1 MFSGIVQTVGKIESI
16 KDKNHI
22 KTIRIETHGNY
33 LEDIA
38 IGQSVSVDGVCLS
51 LVKKN
56 NEYCEFEAVEETINR
71 TTLGSYKQGSKVNLE
86 KSLKFGDTVG
96 GHFVSG
102 HIHTRGRIVEVEL
115 VGESKNILV
124 EIEEKWIKYLTEKGY
139 ISVNGASITIGKVSK
154 NTFYVHLIPETL
166 KTTNLDELIYDNYV
180 NLEFDQTTIAIVDT
194 TERLINQKR
203 YDSCSKVKTIFN
215 LIQNN
220 RII

>member
-22 KTIRIETHGNY
+22 KTIRIETHGDY

-56 NEYCEFEAVEETINR
+56 NEYCEFEAVEETIDR
-71 TTLGSYKQGSKVNLE
+71 TTLGRYKQGTKVNLE

-203 YDSCSKVKTIFN
+203 
-215 LIQNN
+215 
-220 RII
+220 

>member
-22 KTIRIETHGNY
+22 KTIRIETHGDY

-56 NEYCEFEAVEETINR
+56 KEYCEFEAVEETINR
-71 TTLGSYKQGSKVNLE
+71 TTLGSYKQGTKVNLE

-102 HIHTRGRIVEVEL
+102 HIHTKGRIVEVEL

-154 NTFYVHLIPETL
+154 NTFYIHLIPETL

-203 YDSCSKVKTIFN
+203 
-215 LIQNN
+215 
-220 RII
+220 

>member
-56 NEYCEFEAVEETINR
+56 NEYCEFEAVEETVNR

-102 HIHTRGRIVEVEL
+102 HIHTKGRIVEVEL
-115 VGESKNILV
+115 IGESKNILV

-166 KTTNLDELIYDNYV
+166 KTTNLDQLIYDNYV
-180 NLEFDQTTIAIVDT
+180 NLEFDQATIAIVDT

-203 YDSCSKVKTIFN
+203 
-215 LIQNN
+215 
-220 RII
+220 

>member
-22 KTIRIETHGNY
+22 KTIRIETHGDY
-33 LEDIA
+33 LKDIA

-71 TTLGSYKQGSKVNLE
+71 TTLGSYMQGTKVNLE

-180 NLEFDQTTIAIVDT
+180 NLEFDQATIAIVDT

-203 YDSCSKVKTIFN
+203 
-215 LIQNN
+215 
-220 RII
+220 

>member
-22 KTIRIETHGNY
+22 KTIRIETYGDY

-71 TTLGSYKQGSKVNLE
+71 TTLGSYMQGTKVNLE

-180 NLEFDQTTIAIVDT
+180 NLEFDQATIAIVDT

-203 YDSCSKVKTIFN
+203 
-215 LIQNN
+215 
-220 RII
+220 

>member
-22 KTIRIETHGNY
+22 KTIRIETHGDY

-71 TTLGSYKQGSKVNLE
+71 TTLGSYKQGTKVNLE

-124 EIEEKWIKYLTEKGY
+124 EIDEKWIKYLTEKGY
-139 ISVNGASITIGKVSK
+139 ISVNGASITIGKVIK

-180 NLEFDQTTIAIVDT
+180 NLEFDQATIAIVDT

-203 YDSCSKVKTIFN
+203 
-215 LIQNN
+215 
-220 RII
+220 

>member
-102 HIHTRGRIVEVEL
+102 HIHTRGRIAEVEL

-203 YDSCSKVKTIFN
+203 
-215 LIQNN
+215 
-220 RII
+220 

>member
-22 KTIRIETHGNY
+22 KTIRIETHGDY

-71 TTLGSYKQGSKVNLE
+71 TTLGSYKQGTKVNLE

-154 NTFYVHLIPETL
+154 NTFYIHLIPETL
-166 KTTNLDELIYDNYV
+166 RTTNLDELIYDNYV

-203 YDSCSKVKTIFN
+203 
-215 LIQNN
+215 
-220 RII
+220 

>member
-16 KDKNHI
+16 KDKNNI
-22 KTIRIETHGNY
+22 KTIRIETHGDY
-33 LEDIA
+33 LKDIA

-71 TTLGSYKQGSKVNLE
+71 TTLGSYMQGTKVNLE

-124 EIEEKWIKYLTEKGY
+124 EIEEKWIKYITEKGY
-139 ISVNGASITIGKVSK
+139 ISVNGASITVGKVSK

-203 YDSCSKVKTIFN
+203 
-215 LIQNN
+215 
-220 RII
+220 

>member
-22 KTIRIETHGNY
+22 KTMRIETHGDY

-71 TTLGSYKQGSKVNLE
+71 TTLGRYKQGTKVNLE

-203 YDSCSKVKTIFN
+203 
-215 LIQNN
+215 
-220 RII
+220 

>member
-1 MFSGIVQTVGKIESI
+1 MFSGIVHTVGKIESI

-22 KTIRIETHGNY
+22 KTIRIETHGDY

-71 TTLGSYKQGSKVNLE
+71 TTLGSYMQGTKVNLE

-102 HIHTRGRIVEVEL
+102 HIHTKGRIVEVEL

-203 YDSCSKVKTIFN
+203 
-215 LIQNN
+215 
-220 RII
+220 

>member
-22 KTIRIETHGNY
+22 KTIRIETHGDY

-56 NEYCEFEAVEETINR
+56 NEYSEFEAVEETINR
-71 TTLGSYKQGSKVNLE
+71 TTLGRYKQGTKVNLE

-180 NLEFDQTTIAIVDT
+180 NLEFDQATIAIVDT

-203 YDSCSKVKTIFN
+203 
-215 LIQNN
+215 
-220 RII
+220 

>member
-1 MFSGIVQTVGKIESI
+1 MMFSGIVQTVGKIESI

-22 KTIRIETHGNY
+22 KTIRIETHGDY

-71 TTLGSYKQGSKVNLE
+71 TTLGSYKQGTKVNLE

-115 VGESKNILV
+115 VGESKNILI

-180 NLEFDQTTIAIVDT
+180 NLEFDQATIAIVDT

-203 YDSCSKVKTIFN
+203 
-215 LIQNN
+215 
-220 RII
+220 

>member
-22 KTIRIETHGNY
+22 KTISIETHGNY

-38 IGQSVSVDGVCLS
+38 IGQSVSIDGVCLS

-56 NEYCEFEAVEETINR
+56 NEYCEFEAVEETVNR

-115 VGESKNILV
+115 VGESKNILI

-166 KTTNLDELIYDNYV
+166 KTTNLDQLIYDNYV
-180 NLEFDQTTIAIVDT
+180 NLEFDQATIAIVDT

-203 YDSCSKVKTIFN
+203 
-215 LIQNN
+215 
-220 RII
+220 

>member
-71 TTLGSYKQGSKVNLE
+71 TTLGSYMQGTKVNLE

-180 NLEFDQTTIAIVDT
+180 NLEFDQATIAIVDT

-203 YDSCSKVKTIFN
+203 
-215 LIQNN
+215 
-220 RII
+220 

>member
-1 MFSGIVQTVGKIESI
+1 M
-16 KDKNHI
+16 
-22 KTIRIETHGNY
+22 
-33 LEDIA
+33 
-38 IGQSVSVDGVCLS
+38 SVDGVCLS

-203 YDSCSKVKTIFN
+203 
-215 LIQNN
+215 
-220 RII
+220 

>member
-22 KTIRIETHGNY
+22 KTIRIETHGDY

-71 TTLGSYKQGSKVNLE
+71 TTLGGYKQGTKVNLE

-180 NLEFDQTTIAIVDT
+180 NLEFDQATIAIVDT

-203 YDSCSKVKTIFN
+203 
-215 LIQNN
+215 
-220 RII
+220 

>member
-115 VGESKNILV
+115 IGESKNILV

-203 YDSCSKVKTIFN
+203 
-215 LIQNN
+215 
-220 RII
+220 

>member
-22 KTIRIETHGNY
+22 KTIRIETHGDY

-56 NEYCEFEAVEETINR
+56 KEYCEFEAVEETINR
-71 TTLGSYKQGSKVNLE
+71 TTLGSYKQGTKVNLE

-102 HIHTRGRIVEVEL
+102 HIHTKGRIVEVEL
-115 VGESKNILV
+115 IGESKNILV
-124 EIEEKWIKYLTEKGY
+124 EIQEKWIKYLTEKGY

-154 NTFYVHLIPETL
+154 NTFYIHLIPETL
-166 KTTNLDELIYDNYV
+166 KTANLDELIYDNYV

-194 TERLINQKR
+194 TERLINQER
-203 YDSCSKVKTIFN
+203 
-215 LIQNN
+215 
-220 RII
+220 

>member
-22 KTIRIETHGNY
+22 KTIRIETYGDY

-38 IGQSVSVDGVCLS
+38 TGQSVSVDGVCLS

-71 TTLGSYKQGSKVNLE
+71 TTLGRYKQGTKVNLE

-115 VGESKNILV
+115 VGESKNILI

-180 NLEFDQTTIAIVDT
+180 NLEFDQATIAIVDT

-203 YDSCSKVKTIFN
+203 
-215 LIQNN
+215 
-220 RII
+220 

>member
-22 KTIRIETHGNY
+22 KTIRIETHGDY

-71 TTLGSYKQGSKVNLE
+71 TTLGRYKQGTKVNLE

-115 VGESKNILV
+115 VGDSKNILV
-124 EIEEKWIKYLTEKGY
+124 EIKEKWIKYLTEKGY

-180 NLEFDQTTIAIVDT
+180 NLEFDQATIAIVDT
-194 TERLINQKR
+194 TEKLINQKR
-203 YDSCSKVKTIFN
+203 
-215 LIQNN
+215 
-220 RII
+220 

>member
-16 KDKNHI
+16 KDKNNI
-22 KTIRIETHGNY
+22 KTIRIETHGDY
-33 LEDIA
+33 LKDIA

-71 TTLGSYKQGSKVNLE
+71 TTLGGYKQGTKVNLE

-180 NLEFDQTTIAIVDT
+180 NLEFDQATIAIVDT

-203 YDSCSKVKTIFN
+203 
-215 LIQNN
+215 
-220 RII
+220 

>member
-16 KDKNHI
+16 KDKNNI
-22 KTIRIETHGNY
+22 KTIRIETHGDY
-33 LEDIA
+33 LKDIA

-71 TTLGSYKQGSKVNLE
+71 TTLGSYMQGTKVNLE

-124 EIEEKWIKYLTEKGY
+124 EIEKKWIKYLTEKGY
-139 ISVNGASITIGKVSK
+139 ISVNGASITLGKVSK
-154 NTFYVHLIPETL
+154 NTFYIHLIPETL

-180 NLEFDQTTIAIVDT
+180 NLEFDQATIAIVDT

-203 YDSCSKVKTIFN
+203 
-215 LIQNN
+215 
-220 RII
+220 

>member
-1 MFSGIVQTVGKIESI
+1 MFSGIVQIVGKIESI

-203 YDSCSKVKTIFN
+203 
-215 LIQNN
+215 
-220 RII
+220 

>member
-22 KTIRIETHGNY
+22 KTIRIETHGDY

-56 NEYCEFEAVEETINR
+56 NEYCEFEAVAETINR
-71 TTLGSYKQGSKVNLE
+71 TTLGSYKQGTKVNLE

-115 VGESKNILV
+115 VGDSKNILV

-180 NLEFDQTTIAIVDT
+180 NLEFDQATIAIVDT

-203 YDSCSKVKTIFN
+203 
-215 LIQNN
+215 
-220 RII
+220 

>member
-38 IGQSVSVDGVCLS
+38 IGQSVSIDGVCLS

-56 NEYCEFEAVEETINR
+56 NEYCEFEAVEETVNR

-115 VGESKNILV
+115 VGESKNILI

-154 NTFYVHLIPETL
+154 NTFYIHLIPETL
-166 KTTNLDELIYDNYV
+166 KTTNLDQLIYDNYV
-180 NLEFDQTTIAIVDT
+180 NLEFDQATIAIVDT

-203 YDSCSKVKTIFN
+203 
-215 LIQNN
+215 
-220 RII
+220 

>member
-22 KTIRIETHGNY
+22 KTIRIETHGDY

-56 NEYCEFEAVEETINR
+56 NEYCEFEAVEETKNR
-71 TTLGSYKQGSKVNLE
+71 TILGSYKQGTKVNLE

-115 VGESKNILV
+115 IGESKNILV

-154 NTFYVHLIPETL
+154 NTFYIHLIPETL

-180 NLEFDQTTIAIVDT
+180 NLEFDQATIAIVDT

-203 YDSCSKVKTIFN
+203 
-215 LIQNN
+215 
-220 RII
+220 

>member
-22 KTIRIETHGNY
+22 KTIRIETHGDY
-33 LEDIA
+33 LKDIA

-71 TTLGSYKQGSKVNLE
+71 TTLGSYMQGTKVNLE

-139 ISVNGASITIGKVSK
+139 ISVNGASITIGKVIK

-180 NLEFDQTTIAIVDT
+180 NLEFDQATIAIVDT

-203 YDSCSKVKTIFN
+203 
-215 LIQNN
+215 
-220 RII
+220 

>member
-38 IGQSVSVDGVCLS
+38 TGQSVSIDGVCLS

-56 NEYCEFEAVEETINR
+56 NEYCEFEAVEETVNR

-115 VGESKNILV
+115 VGESKNILI

-154 NTFYVHLIPETL
+154 NTFYIHLIPETL

-194 TERLINQKR
+194 TERLINQER
-203 YDSCSKVKTIFN
+203 
-215 LIQNN
+215 
-220 RII
+220 

>member
-22 KTIRIETHGNY
+22 KTIRIETYGDY

-71 TTLGSYKQGSKVNLE
+71 TTLGRYKQGTKVNLE

-115 VGESKNILV
+115 VGESKNILI

-203 YDSCSKVKTIFN
+203 
-215 LIQNN
+215 
-220 RII
+220 

>member
-22 KTIRIETHGNY
+22 KTIRIETYGDY

-71 TTLGSYKQGSKVNLE
+71 TTLGSYKQGTKVNLE

-102 HIHTRGRIVEVEL
+102 HIHTKGRIVEVEL
-115 VGESKNILV
+115 IGESKNILV

-154 NTFYVHLIPETL
+154 NTFYIHLIPETL

-180 NLEFDQTTIAIVDT
+180 NLEFDQSTIAIVDT

-203 YDSCSKVKTIFN
+203 
-215 LIQNN
+215 
-220 RII
+220 

>member
-33 LEDIA
+33 LKDVA
-38 IGQSVSVDGVCLS
+38 IGQSVSIDGVCLS

-56 NEYCEFEAVEETINR
+56 NEYCEFEAVEETVNR

-115 VGESKNILV
+115 VGESKNILI

-180 NLEFDQTTIAIVDT
+180 NLEFDQATIAIVDT

-203 YDSCSKVKTIFN
+203 
-215 LIQNN
+215 
-220 RII
+220 

>member
-22 KTIRIETHGNY
+22 KTIRIETHGDY

-56 NEYCEFEAVEETINR
+56 KEYCEFEAVEETINR
-71 TTLGSYKQGSKVNLE
+71 TTLGSYKQGTKVNLE

-102 HIHTRGRIVEVEL
+102 HIHTKGRIVEVEL
-115 VGESKNILV
+115 IGESKNILV

-154 NTFYVHLIPETL
+154 NTFYIHLIPETL
-166 KTTNLDELIYDNYV
+166 KTTNLDELIYNNYV

-194 TERLINQKR
+194 TERLINQER
-203 YDSCSKVKTIFN
+203 
-215 LIQNN
+215 
-220 RII
+220 

>member
-22 KTIRIETHGNY
+22 KTIRIETHSNY

-71 TTLGSYKQGSKVNLE
+71 TTLGSYMQGTKVNLE

-180 NLEFDQTTIAIVDT
+180 NLEFDQATIAIVDT

-203 YDSCSKVKTIFN
+203 
-215 LIQNN
+215 
-220 RII
+220 

>member
-22 KTIRIETHGNY
+22 KTIRIETHGDY

-115 VGESKNILV
+115 IGESKNIIV
-124 EIEEKWIKYLTEKGY
+124 EIEEKWIKYLIEKGY

-203 YDSCSKVKTIFN
+203 
-215 LIQNN
+215 
-220 RII
+220 

>member
-16 KDKNHI
+16 KDKNNI
-22 KTIRIETHGNY
+22 KTIRIETHGDY

-56 NEYCEFEAVEETINR
+56 KEYCEFEAVEETINR
-71 TTLGSYKQGSKVNLE
+71 TTLGSYKQGTKVNLE

-102 HIHTRGRIVEVEL
+102 HIHTKGRIVEVDL
-115 VGESKNILV
+115 IGESKNILV

-154 NTFYVHLIPETL
+154 NTFYIHLIPETL
-166 KTTNLDELIYDNYV
+166 KTTNLDDLIYDNYV
-180 NLEFDQTTIAIVDT
+180 NLEFDQSTIAIVDT

-203 YDSCSKVKTIFN
+203 
-215 LIQNN
+215 
-220 RII
+220 

>member
-16 KDKNHI
+16 KDKNYI
-22 KTIRIETHGNY
+22 KTIRIETHGDY

-71 TTLGSYKQGSKVNLE
+71 TTLGSYKQGTKVNLE

-124 EIEEKWIKYLTEKGY
+124 EIEEKWIKYLIEKGY

-154 NTFYVHLIPETL
+154 NTFYIHLIPETL

-180 NLEFDQTTIAIVDT
+180 NLEFDQATIAIVDT

-203 YDSCSKVKTIFN
+203 
-215 LIQNN
+215 
-220 RII
+220 

>member
-38 IGQSVSVDGVCLS
+38 TGQSVSIDGVCLS

-56 NEYCEFEAVEETINR
+56 NEYCEFEAVEETVNR

-115 VGESKNILV
+115 VGESKNILI

-194 TERLINQKR
+194 TERLINQER
-203 YDSCSKVKTIFN
+203 
-215 LIQNN
+215 
-220 RII
+220 

>member
-22 KTIRIETHGNY
+22 KTIRIATHGDY
-33 LEDIA
+33 LKDIA

-71 TTLGSYKQGSKVNLE
+71 TTLGSYKQGTKVNLE
-86 KSLKFGDTVG
+86 KSLKFGDAVG

-180 NLEFDQTTIAIVDT
+180 NLEFDQATIAIVDT

-203 YDSCSKVKTIFN
+203 
-215 LIQNN
+215 
-220 RII
+220 

>member
-22 KTIRIETHGNY
+22 KTIRIETHDDY

-71 TTLGSYKQGSKVNLE
+71 TTLGSYKQGTKVNLE

-115 VGESKNILV
+115 VGESKNILI

-203 YDSCSKVKTIFN
+203 
-215 LIQNN
+215 
-220 RII
+220 